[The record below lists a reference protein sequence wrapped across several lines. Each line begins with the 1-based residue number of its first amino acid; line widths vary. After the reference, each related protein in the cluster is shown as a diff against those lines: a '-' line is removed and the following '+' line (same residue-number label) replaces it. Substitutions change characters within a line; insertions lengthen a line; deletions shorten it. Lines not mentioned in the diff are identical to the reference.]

1 MQQHTRVIIDI
12 QTYSRM
18 HPEDHEKDTSPSK
31 GPASRIGPWPVN
43 IPWEDELDDLTVML
57 LPTVV
62 YGFWLQE
69 KTWCA

>member
-1 MQQHTRVIIDI
+1 MQQHTRVVIDI

-18 HPEDHEKDTSPSK
+18 HPEDHARDTSLTK
-31 GPASRIGPWPVN
+31 RHASRIGQWPVS
-43 IPWEDELDDLTVML
+43 IPWEDDLDDLTVIL

-69 KTWCA
+69 KRWCA